1 MSGSGMDL
9 IKAIVISSSGLRA
22 QGERMR
28 TIAENLANAS
38 SLGQKP
44 GDLPYRRKILTFRNQ
59 LDRALGVNLVEV
71 ARRTLDRSEF
81 SKELNPSHPAADADG
96 YVLQPNVNGL
106 VEFMDMREAQ
116 RSYEANLNVIENA
129 KTMLMRTIDIMR

>member
-1 MSGSGMDL
+1 M
-9 IKAIVISSSGLRA
+9 
-22 QGERMR
+22 
-28 TIAENLANAS
+28 
-38 SLGQKP
+38 
-44 GDLPYRRKILTFRNQ
+44 
-59 LDRALGVNLVEV
+59 
-71 ARRTLDRSEF
+71 DRSEF

>member
-1 MSGSGMDL
+1 MAESGNDL
-9 IKAIVISSSGLRA
+9 LKAIVISASGLRV

-38 SLGQKP
+38 TLPQKP

-59 LDRALGVNLVEV
+59 LDRALGVDLVEV
-71 ARRTLDRSEF
+71 ARRTFDRSEF
-81 SKELNPSHPAADADG
+81 GKELNPSHPAADGEG

-116 RSYEANLNVIENA
+116 RSYEANLKVIENT
-129 KTMLMRTIDIMR
+129 KTMLMRTIEIMR

>member
-9 IKAIVISSSGLRA
+9 IKAIVVSSAGLRV

-38 SLGQKP
+38 TLGQKP

-71 ARRTLDRSEF
+71 ARRTFDRSEF
-81 SKELNPSHPAADADG
+81 SKELNPSHPAADAEG

>member
-1 MSGSGMDL
+1 MDL
-9 IKAIVISSSGLRA
+9 IKAIVVSSSGLRV

-71 ARRTLDRSEF
+71 ARRTFDRSEF
-81 SKELNPSHPAADADG
+81 GKELNPSHPAADAEG

>member
-1 MSGSGMDL
+1 MDL
-9 IKAIVISSSGLRA
+9 IKAIIISASGLRV
-22 QGERMR
+22 QGERMK
-28 TIAENLANAS
+28 TIAENLANAG
-38 SLGQKP
+38 SLPQKP

-71 ARRTLDRSEF
+71 ARRTFDRSAF
-81 SKELNPSHPAADADG
+81 PKELDPSHPAADADG

-116 RSYEANLNVIENA
+116 RSYEANLSVIENA
-129 KTMLMRTIDIMR
+129 KSMLMRTIDIMR

>member
-1 MSGSGMDL
+1 
-9 IKAIVISSSGLRA
+9 
-22 QGERMR
+22 MR

-59 LDRALGVNLVEV
+59 LDRALGVDLVEV
-71 ARRTLDRSEF
+71 ARRTFDRSEF
-81 SKELNPSHPAADADG
+81 GKELNPSHPAADGEG

-116 RSYEANLNVIENA
+116 RSYEANLS
-129 KTMLMRTIDIMR
+129 TSSRTPRPCSCAPSTSCAERSPHQVSPH

>member
-1 MSGSGMDL
+1 MDL
-9 IKAIVISSSGLRA
+9 IKAIAISASGLRV

-38 SLGQKP
+38 SLPQKP
-44 GDLPYRRKILTFRNQ
+44 GDLPYRRKVLTFRNQ

-71 ARRTLDRSEF
+71 ARRTFDRSAF
-81 SKELNPSHPAADADG
+81 TKELDPNHPAADAEG

-116 RSYEANLNVIENA
+116 RSYEANAMVIEA
-129 KTMLMRTIDIMR
+129 MKSMIGRTIEMIRG